1 METSG
6 FGVKIS
12 LRGLRI
18 RTQTSFL
25 GFKWPGIFYRFCTF
39 GPVGGAIP
47 RKLYKRIMYEIRDTW
62 VRGIL
67 NFSNFI
73 LLSNIFFSLSTALD
87 ITYFSCSQVVRLDK
101 QIVGIYLHWL
111 FFIVKK

>member
-12 LRGLRI
+12 FRGLRI
-18 RTQTSFL
+18 RTQPRFL
-25 GFKWPGIFYRFCTF
+25 AKNGIGYFTGFVPLVLW
-39 GPVGGAIP
+39 GAIP

-111 FFIVKK
+111 FFIGKK